1 MARPFERR
9 SGPKGSL
16 PHRLG
21 RVRAR
26 KLHAEWECRMT
37 TGKGQKRGKRE
48 GGIRGAA
55 EDCEG
60 YEL

>member
-21 RVRAR
+21 RVRTR
-26 KLHAEWECRMT
+26 KLHAEWAGVWAGE
-37 TGKGQKRGKRE
+37 RE
-48 GGIRGAA
+48 GKENGASEGRQGIVKAMS
-55 EDCEG
+55 
-60 YEL
+60 YK